1 MVKKRDLSHE
11 LEMMKQDN
19 AVRLKGLEIDLI
31 DDEISQLQAQLKGMD
46 ASVRLAAAKADATHL
61 SAVLRAKKKL
71 RDALQTALAVDDAD
85 GDSDADSE
93 GEMGR
98 EDAAEVNDSGADH
111 GSGSHGYDSL

>member
-1 MVKKRDLSHE
+1 MTVKRDLSHE

-85 GDSDADSE
+85 AHSDSDSE
-93 GEMGR
+93 GEMGS
-98 EDAAEVNDSGADH
+98 ENVVEANDPGADQ
-111 GSGSHGYDSL
+111 GSGSYGYGSS

>member
-31 DDEISQLQAQLKGMD
+31 DDEISQLQAQLKGMG

-85 GDSDADSE
+85 ADS
-93 GEMGR
+93 GVEMGR

-111 GSGSHGYDSL
+111 GSGSYGYGSL

>member
-85 GDSDADSE
+85 GDSDADS
-93 GEMGR
+93 GAEMGS
-98 EDAAEVNDSGADH
+98 EDVGEADDPSADR
-111 GSGSHGYDSL
+111 GSGSSGYGSP

>member
-85 GDSDADSE
+85 GDSDADS
-93 GEMGR
+93 GAEMGP
-98 EDAAEVNDSGADH
+98 ENVVEANDPGADQ
-111 GSGSHGYDSL
+111 GSGSYGYGSP

>member
-31 DDEISQLQAQLKGMD
+31 SDEISQLQAQLKGMD
-46 ASVRLAAAKADATHL
+46 ASVRLATAKADATHL

-93 GEMGR
+93 GEMAPKDVV
-98 EDAAEVNDSGADH
+98 EANDPGADQ
-111 GSGSHGYDSL
+111 GSGSYGYGSP